1 MPQKFFTSNIE
12 SDFIKQLLNRTPVPI
27 MGVAVE
33 GRKVYGGFKYIYEGN
48 IVECP
53 YITEYNDGQ
62 TVVVQDGSGV
72 VGSTAQ
78 LNIVDSAENA
88 ETDTFTSTVTYY
100 DQRTHKRL
108 GKYLRY
114 YRDTTVIDL
123 MPFYNCFN
131 YDNFVDFHL
140 VSDGYGYIDGA
151 DDAYK
156 VLSVPIK
163 MDRKYTIAVDCST
176 QVLMKPVFHSDFGM
190 VKAKNLNI
198 MSEKIKIKVG
208 ESAVPCVSYNSM
220 SFGEPIVLS
229 TELVESDGISLREC
243 YDKERYLYLAIQLPK
258 NNKSSVV
265 VIEGDYSKNYDKVFD
280 AQFSEHPMSK
290 QEQNELMY
298 KDLSLL
304 LYSDGTSYAFADRL
318 IEYLLLNAI
327 TSEETIDG
335 NVEYT
340 QRNIDA
346 KTFSNYTQGIWNDNM
361 RAALWYKY
369 KNGVGA
375 GVTDTQL
382 VYPQLI
388 KGGDFSSVSDW
399 FAFVY
404 GFSVS
409 DNRGII
415 NGAISDG
422 AGYITNRNAMSLRI
436 GGNYRLNITIY
447 TTKATTNT
455 QIRLTYSGG
464 SFYIMQE
471 GNLSVGKNTFSLDF
485 VYGGSSASCSLR
497 VFPNANAGLGVGET
511 MILENAQLLDI
522 DNGNVVWESAKA
534 DMIDINGFVDKDIE
548 NTFRKG

>member
-1 MPQKFFTSNIE
+1 MPQKFFTSNIG
-12 SDFIKQLLNRTPVPI
+12 SDFIKQLLNKTPVPI
-27 MGVAVE
+27 MDVAVE

-48 IVECP
+48 IVEC
-53 YITEYNDGQ
+53 TEDGK
-62 TVVVQDGSGV
+62 
-72 VGSTAQ
+72 VGDDAV

-100 DQRTHKRL
+100 DQKTHRRL

-114 YRDTTVIDL
+114 YRDTTGIDL

-140 VSDGYGYIDGA
+140 VSGGNGYVDGA
-151 DDAYK
+151 DDDYK

-163 MDRKYTIAVDCST
+163 MDRDYTIAIDCST
-176 QVLMKPVFHSDFGM
+176 QVLMKPVFHSEFGM
-190 VKAKNLNI
+190 VKANNLGI

-208 ESAVPCVSYNSM
+208 KNDTSCVSYNSM
-220 SFGEPIVLS
+220 SFGKPVILR

-265 VIEGDYSKNYDKVFD
+265 VIEGDYSKNYDKIFD

-318 IEYLLLNAI
+318 IEYLLLNSI

-335 NVEYT
+335 NVEYV

-346 KTFSNYTQGIWNDNM
+346 KTFNNYTQGIWNDNM

-369 KNGVGA
+369 KNGVGVDVA
-375 GVTDTQL
+375 DTQL

-388 KGGDFSSVSDW
+388 KGGDFSSTDDW
-399 FAFVY
+399 FAFAV
-404 GFSVS
+404 GFSV
-409 DNRGII
+409 NNNTGII
-415 NGAISDG
+415 EGAITDA
-422 AGYITNRNAMSLRI
+422 AGFLANRNAMSLQIDGR
-436 GGNYRLNITIY
+436 YRFNITIS
-447 TTKATTNT
+447 TTKETTNT
-455 QIRLTYSGG
+455 RISLTYSGG
-464 SFYIMQE
+464 SFFIMQE
-471 GNLSVGKNTFSLDF
+471 GHLSVGKNTVSLDF
-485 VYGGSSASCSLR
+485 VYSGSSTSCNLR
-497 VFPNANAGLGVGET
+497 INPNASPSAGLGVGNT
-511 MILENAQLLDI
+511 MTLENAQLLDLE
-522 DNGNVVWESAKA
+522 NGKVVWGSARA
-534 DMIDINGFVDKDIE
+534 DMVDINGFVDKDIE
-548 NTFRKG
+548 NTFREE